1 MILVS
6 PSWLKVSR
14 TWIGTTALP
23 DPIFVCDLV
32 WSGTRFYS
40 LLGGLRYAYVLA
52 QGEKKRKRL
61 VMHVASSEIGI
72 SVRVAIE

>member
-23 DPIFVCDLV
+23 DPIFVCDLLCV
-32 WSGTRFYS
+32 WYAILFASGRSTQCLCPRTGGKEKEVTSDAS
-40 LLGGLRYAYVLA
+40 L
-52 QGEKKRKRL
+52 
-61 VMHVASSEIGI
+61 EIGI
-72 SVRVAIE
+72 SVHVAIE